1 MRAMFAVLLV
11 GCGVLLASFL
21 SYGMTTALI
30 VNVVARL
37 LRSGYAEPG
46 FLRHVTVMMILMLM
60 TAASHLIQIGLWA
73 VVLQACGQAADF
85 AEAFYLSAENY
96 TALGYG
102 DILLTGSW
110 RLLGPL
116 EAINGLLLF
125 GISTALIFAVM
136 ARLVAQRVHLGP
148 D

>member
-1 MRAMFAVLLV
+1 MFAVFLV
-11 GCGVLLASFL
+11 GCGVFLASFL
-21 SYGMTTALI
+21 SYGVTTAII
-30 VNVVARL
+30 VNVVVWL
-37 LRSGYAEPG
+37 LRNGYAEPG
-46 FLRHVTVMMILMLM
+46 FLRHVTVMVILMLM
-60 TAASHLIQIGLWA
+60 TAASHLVQIALWA
-73 VVLQACGQAADF
+73 VALQGCGQAADF

-102 DILLTGSW
+102 DIVPTGPW

-125 GISTALIFAVM
+125 GFSTALLFAVM
-136 ARLVAQRVHLGP
+136 DRLVAKRVRLGL